1 MAATAATE
9 HITAIFAEW
18 TLRHPDCLAG
28 AEPRLQT
35 LWMWHASEESEH
47 RSTAFDLYRA
57 LGGSELWRGRFMRIV
72 PTHFLL
78 DVFRQ
83 TLRNLWHDGEL
94 FKARSWRSGWQL
106 LFAREG
112 LLREIY
118 RPWKAYFTPDFHPR
132 QQDDSLSARWLDQ
145 HTQDYSV
152 VGR

>member
-1 MAATAATE
+1 MNVSAMPCFGTSVAMPVDTIPVASPPAA
-9 HITAIFAEW
+9 
-18 TLRHPDCLAG
+18 R
-28 AEPRLQT
+28 
-35 LWMWHASEESEH
+35 AS
-47 RSTAFDLYRA
+47 TVA

-72 PTHFLL
+72 TTHFLL

-118 RPWKAYFTPDFHPR
+118 RPWKAYFEPDFHPR